1 MSLGHRRLNGL
12 LGNVAK
18 SHRPLRSSPLS
29 GPPRIQ
35 CVTRRSHLLYGES
48 DRLEQ
53 TVKNRVAWGEG
64 YSSRMAAIYDQ
75 LECW

>member
-1 MSLGHRRLNGL
+1 
-12 LGNVAK
+12 V
-18 SHRPLRSSPLS
+18 SHDDPS
-29 GPPRIQ
+29 I
-35 CVTRRSHLLYGES
+35 HLLYGEP

-53 TVKNRVAWGEG
+53 TVKNRVARGEG